1 MNLLFKSTRLR
12 LAIWYTTVTAIL
24 LLLFATGVYIYVRTT
39 LIDRIDDTLKHVVE
53 VVERSVVIQPI
64 ASSKKEYKVN
74 VEASFRYNVEV
85 AGDDRIDF
93 EWFTPQEKL
102 LWSTFSEPLNIPLH
116 HNHRLE
122 TVALSP
128 EHTYRQLTETV
139 TLEDQTLGYLR
150 VSHPWF
156 EVTKP
161 IRQLTRDLIL
171 GISLM
176 VASVGAIGWWLSG
189 IAIEPVRQSYS
200 SLKQFTADASHELRN
215 PIATIQTN
223 VQMALAY
230 PEAEPQQQIKQL
242 QIIER
247 LTQRLGKLVNDL
259 LFLARSDS
267 GISPIDWQPVQV
279 DALLIEVIEEQKTLA
294 KQKGINLELHIL
306 EPSPETEREQ
316 LSNYPQEPFTILGD
330 WDRLARLFTN
340 LIANAIEHSKDD
352 KTTETSFNK
361 VTIEL
366 QEHISSQLSRKL
378 RDRDAKYETV
388 RSASWLI
395 FNPLNYIPFQVSV
408 RRDRNRQ
415 NYLTIKIKDTG
426 CGIAASD
433 LPYIFNRF
441 YRVDPARSRQ
451 QDGTVGT
458 GSGLGLAIAKAIAES
473 HEGEIRVESNPNKG
487 TTFTV
492 ILPFS

>member
-1 MNLLFKSTRLR
+1 MNLLFRSTRLR
-12 LAIWYTTVTAIL
+12 LALWYTTVTAIL
-24 LLLFATGVYIYVRTT
+24 LLLFATGVYVYVRTT

-53 VVERSVVIQPI
+53 VVERSVIIQPI

-74 VEASFRYNVEV
+74 LEASFRYNVEV
-85 AGDDRIDF
+85 AGDDHIDF
-93 EWFTPQEKL
+93 EWFTPQEEL
-102 LWSTFSEPLNIPLH
+102 LWSTFSEPLGIPLH
-116 HNHRLE
+116 HNRRVE

-128 EHTYRQLTETV
+128 EQAFRQITETIKV
-139 TLEDQTLGYLR
+139 EDKILGYLR

-176 VASVGAIGWWLSG
+176 IASVGAIGWWLSG

-215 PIATIQTN
+215 PIAIIQTN

-230 PEAEPQQQIKQL
+230 PEAEPQQQAKQL

-267 GISPIDWQPVQV
+267 GIYEIDWQPVQV
-279 DALLIEVIEEQKTLA
+279 DALLIEVIEEQRTLA
-294 KQKGINLELHIL
+294 KQKEVILDLNIL
-306 EPSPETEREQ
+306 ESRLETSLENSENNQ
-316 LSNYPQEPFTILGD
+316 KETFTILGD

-340 LIANAIEHSKDD
+340 LIANAIEYSKT
-352 KTTETSFNK
+352 KEKSTALFSNK
-361 VTIEL
+361 VIIEL
-366 QEHISSQLSRKL
+366 RESKQYQAARKL
-378 RDRDAKYETV
+378 RE
-388 RSASWLI
+388 
-395 FNPLNYIPFQVSV
+395 
-408 RRDRNRQ
+408 RNRQ
-415 NYLTIKIKDTG
+415 NHLIITIKDKG
-426 CGIAASD
+426 KGIAESD
-433 LPYIFNRF
+433 LPHIFNRF

-451 QDGTVGT
+451 QKTTVGT
-458 GSGLGLAIAKAIAES
+458 GSGLGLAIAKAIVES
-473 HEGEIRVESNPNKG
+473 HKGEITVESKLNIG

-492 ILPFS
+492 ILPIT

>member
-1 MNLLFKSTRLR
+1 MNLLFQSTRLR

-24 LLLFATGVYIYVRTT
+24 LLLFAIGVYIYVRAT
-39 LIDRIDDTLKHVVE
+39 LIDRIDDTLKHVIE
-53 VVERSVVIQPI
+53 VVERSIVIQPI
-64 ASSKKEYKVN
+64 VALQKNYKVN
-74 VEASFRYNVEV
+74 LEASFRYNVDVVE
-85 AGDDRIDF
+85 DDRIDL
-93 EWFTPQEKL
+93 EWFTPQEQL
-102 LWSTFSEPLNIPLH
+102 LWSTFSEPLDIPLH
-116 HNHRLE
+116 HNLRGE
-122 TVALSP
+122 TVSLSP
-128 EHTYRQLTETV
+128 ERTFRQITETV
-139 TLEDQTLGYLR
+139 KLDDKILGYLR

-161 IRQLTRDLIL
+161 IHQLIRDLIT

-176 VASVGAIGWWLSG
+176 VACVGAIGWWLSG

-230 PEAEPQQQIKQL
+230 PEAEPQQQAKQL

-267 GISPIDWQPVQV
+267 GISEIDWQPVQI
-279 DALLIEVIEEQKTLA
+279 DALLIEVIEEQRTLA
-294 KQKGINLELHIL
+294 EQQGIILELNII
-306 EPSPETEREQ
+306 ESEIENISDNQ
-316 LSNYPQEPFTILGD
+316 FTISGD

-340 LIANAIEHSKDD
+340 LIANAIEYSNPEQEI
-352 KTTETSFNK
+352 TELSSTK
-361 VTIEL
+361 VIVEL
-366 QEHISSQLSRKL
+366 KQLKQNQVTRKI
-378 RDRDAKYETV
+378 RE
-388 RSASWLI
+388 RS
-395 FNPLNYIPFQVSV
+395 YQY
-408 RRDRNRQ
+408 
-415 NYLTIKIKDTG
+415 YLEIKIKDTG
-426 CGIAASD
+426 NGIAESD

-451 QDGTVGT
+451 QNMTMGT
-458 GSGLGLAIAKAIAES
+458 GSGLGLAIAKAIVES
-473 HEGEIRVESNPNKG
+473 HKGKITVESTLNMG

-492 ILPFS
+492 ILPISISNFKVLS